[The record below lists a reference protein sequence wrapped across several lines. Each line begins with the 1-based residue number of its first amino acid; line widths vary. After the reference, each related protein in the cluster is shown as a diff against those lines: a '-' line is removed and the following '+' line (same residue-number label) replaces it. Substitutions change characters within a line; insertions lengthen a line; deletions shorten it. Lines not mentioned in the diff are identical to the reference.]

1 MLTLCKEYEQL
12 GFLPADP
19 YAARITALFKTYGAD
34 YDFALFWTQNID
46 GILTAAISRIDGNMT
61 LCTNENA
68 DFEELLHF
76 VNTVGFQSLTCSYDD
91 MKKLGFE
98 PSDSSFTV
106 KFKGGKDIGKI
117 NSVVRDYDKRKI
129 FDLLCDCGFELGD
142 YGAFLSD
149 VCSRLNKGTASMIAA
164 EENGSL
170 RACAFALFE
179 GEKSVLLGAVA
190 TAPEARGRGFA
201 SAIVN
206 EIANEKSDKDVF
218 LFCRND
224 GLELF
229 YGKIGFETVGEW
241 AVLRRN

>member
-12 GFLPADP
+12 RFLPSDP
-19 YAARITALFKTYGAD
+19 YAARITALFRTYGAD
-34 YDFALFWTQNID
+34 YDFALFWVQNID
-46 GILTAAISRIDGNMT
+46 GVPSAAISRIDGNIT

-76 VNTVGFQSLTCSYDD
+76 MNAVGFQSLTCSYDD

-98 PSDSSFTV
+98 PTDSSFTV
-106 KFKGGKDIGKI
+106 KFKGEKNSRKI
-117 NSVVRDYDKRKI
+117 DTVNDYDKRKVYN
-129 FDLLCDCGFELGD
+129 LLCDCGFELGD

-190 TAPEARGRGFA
+190 TSPEARGRGYA
-201 SAIVN
+201 SAIVS
-206 EIANEKSDKDVF
+206 EIAEKKSDKDVF

-224 GLELF
+224 GLEAF
-229 YGKIGFETVGEW
+229 YSKIGFETVGKW
-241 AVLRRN
+241 AIRRN

>member
-34 YDFALFWTQNID
+34 YDFALFWTQKID
-46 GILTAAISRIDGNMT
+46 GMPSAAISRIDGNMT

-68 DFEELLHF
+68 DFEELHHF
-76 VNTVGFQSLTCSYDD
+76 INAVGFQSLTCSSDD
-91 MKKLGFE
+91 MEKLGFE
-98 PSDSSFTV
+98 STDSSFTV
-106 KFKGGKDIGKI
+106 KFKGGKDFEKI
-117 NSVVRDYDKRKI
+117 SSLRDYDKRKI

-149 VCSRLNKGTASMIAA
+149 VCARLNKGTASMIAA
-164 EENGSL
+164 EENGDL

-190 TAPEARGRGFA
+190 TSPEARGRGFA
-201 SAIVN
+201 SATVN

-224 GLELF
+224 GLESF
-229 YGKIGFETVGEW
+229 YRKIGFETVGKW
-241 AVLRRN
+241 AIRRN

>member
-1 MLTLCKEYEQL
+1 MISLCKEYKQL

-19 YAARITALFKTYGAD
+19 YSARITALFETYGTD
-34 YDFALFWTQNID
+34 HDFALFWVQETD
-46 GILTAAISRIDGNMT
+46 GIPCAAISRIDGNMT

-76 VNTVGFQSLTCSYDD
+76 LNAVGFLSLTCSYED

-106 KFKGGKDIGKI
+106 KFKGGKNIEKI
-117 NSVVRDYDKRKI
+117 NSVKDYDKRKI

-190 TAPEARGRGFA
+190 TSSEARGRGFA
-201 SAIVN
+201 SSIVN
-206 EIANEKSDKDVF
+206 EIANEKSDKEVF

-224 GLELF
+224 SLESF
-229 YGKIGFETVGEW
+229 YSKIGFETVGKW

>member
-12 GFLPADP
+12 AFLPADP
-19 YAARITALFKTYGAD
+19 YAARITALFRTYGAD
-34 YDFALFWTQNID
+34 YDFALFWVQDID
-46 GILTAAISRIDGNMT
+46 GIPSAAVSRIDGNMT
-61 LCTNENA
+61 LCANENA

-76 VNTVGFQSLTCSYDD
+76 VNAVGFQSLTCSYED
-91 MKKLGFE
+91 MGKLGFE

-106 KFKGGKDIGKI
+106 KFTGRKTSSEI
-117 NSVVRDYDKRKI
+117 NTVDDYDKREVY
-129 FDLLCDCGFELGD
+129 DLLCDCGFELGD

-190 TAPEARGRGFA
+190 TSPKARGRGYA

-206 EIANEKSDKDVF
+206 EIANKKSDKDVF
-218 LFCRND
+218 LFCRYD
-224 GLELF
+224 GLEAF
-229 YGKIGFETVGEW
+229 YSKIGFKTVGKW
-241 AVLRRN
+241 ATLRRG

>member
-34 YDFALFWTQNID
+34 YDFALFWTQKID
-46 GILTAAISRIDGNMT
+46 GIPAAAISRIDGNMT

-68 DFEELLHF
+68 DFEELHHF
-76 VNTVGFQSLTCSYDD
+76 INAVGFQSLTCSSDD
-91 MKKLGFE
+91 MEKLGFE
-98 PSDSSFTV
+98 STDSSFTV
-106 KFKGGKDIGKI
+106 KFKGGKDFEKI
-117 NSVVRDYDKRKI
+117 SLLRDYDKRKI

-142 YGAFLSD
+142 YSAFLSD
-149 VCSRLNKGTASMIAA
+149 VCARLNKGTASMIAA
-164 EENGSL
+164 EENGDL

-190 TAPEARGRGFA
+190 TSPEARGRGFA
-201 SAIVN
+201 SATVN

-224 GLELF
+224 GLESF
-229 YGKIGFETVGEW
+229 YRKIGFETVGKW
-241 AVLRRN
+241 AIRRN

>member
-12 GFLPADP
+12 CFLPADP
-19 YAARITALFKTYGAD
+19 YAARITALFKTYGSD
-34 YDFALFWTQNID
+34 YDFALFWVQKTD
-46 GILTAAISRIDGNMT
+46 GVYSAAISRIDGNMT
-61 LCTNENA
+61 LCSNENA

-76 VNTVGFQSLTCSYDD
+76 VNAVGFQSLTCSYDD

-98 PSDSSFTV
+98 PSDTSFTV
-106 KFKGGKDIGKI
+106 KFTGEKSIEKI
-117 NSVVRDYDKRKI
+117 NAVNDYDKRKI
-129 FDLLCDCGFELGD
+129 YDLLCSCGFELGD

-164 EENGSL
+164 EENSNL
-170 RACAFALFE
+170 CACVFALFE

-190 TAPEARGRGFA
+190 TSPEARGRGFA

-206 EIANEKSDKDVF
+206 EIANEKSDKEVF

-224 GLELF
+224 GLEAF
-229 YGKIGFETVGEW
+229 YSKIGFETVGKW
-241 AVLRRN
+241 ATRRD

>member
-1 MLTLCKEYEQL
+1 MLTLCKKHEQL

-19 YAARITALFKTYGAD
+19 YAARITALFKTYGAN
-34 YDFALFWTQNID
+34 YDFALFWVQETD
-46 GILTAAISRIDGNMT
+46 GVPCAAISRVDGNLT
-61 LCTNENA
+61 LCTNGNA

-76 VNTVGFQSLTCSYDD
+76 MNAVGFQTLTCSYDD

-106 KFKGGKDIGKI
+106 KYKGGKSIEKI
-117 NSVVRDYDKRKI
+117 NSVRDYDKRKI

-149 VCSRLNKGTASMIAA
+149 VCLRLNKGTASMIAA
-164 EENGSL
+164 EENGDL

-179 GEKSVLLGAVA
+179 GKKSVLLGAVA
-190 TAPEARGRGFA
+190 TSPEARGRGFA
-201 SAIVN
+201 SAIVS
-206 EIANEKSDKDVF
+206 EIANEKSEKNVF

-224 GLELF
+224 GLEAF
-229 YGKIGFETVGEW
+229 YSKIGFETVGKW
-241 AVLRRN
+241 TVLRRD

>member
-12 GFLPADP
+12 CFLPSDP
-19 YAARITALFKTYGAD
+19 YAARITALFRTYGAD
-34 YDFALFWTQNID
+34 YDFALFWVQNID
-46 GILTAAISRIDGNMT
+46 GIPTAAISRIDGNMT
-61 LCTNENA
+61 LCTNRNA

-76 VNTVGFQSLTCSYDD
+76 VNAVGFQSFTCSYEDI
-91 MKKLGFE
+91 KKLGLE

-106 KFKGGKDIGKI
+106 KFTGRKTSFDV
-117 NSVVRDYDKRKI
+117 NTVNDFDKREI
-129 FDLLCDCGFELGD
+129 YDLLCSCGFELGD

-190 TAPEARGRGFA
+190 TSPKARGRGYA
-201 SAIVN
+201 SAIVRK
-206 EIANEKSDKDVF
+206 IAEKKSDKDVF

-224 GLELF
+224 GLEDF
-229 YGKIGFETVGEW
+229 YSKIGFKTVGKW
-241 AVLRRN
+241 AIVRRK

>member
-12 GFLPADP
+12 AFLPPDP
-19 YAARITALFKTYGAD
+19 YAARITALFKTYGAG
-34 YDFALFWTQNID
+34 YDFALFWVQDID
-46 GILTAAISRIDGNMT
+46 GIPAAAISRIDGNMT

-76 VNTVGFQSLTCSYDD
+76 VNAVGFQSLTCSHED
-91 MKKLGFE
+91 MKKLGLE
-98 PSDSSFTV
+98 PADSSFTV
-106 KFKGGKDIGKI
+106 KFTGKKI
-117 NSVVRDYDKRKI
+117 ESEIRTVNDYDKRKV

-170 RACAFALFE
+170 KACAFALFE
-179 GEKSVLLGAVA
+179 GDKSVLLGAVA
-190 TAPEARGRGFA
+190 TSREARGRGYA
-201 SAIVN
+201 SAIVSR
-206 EIANEKSDKDVF
+206 IANEKSDKDVF

-224 GLELF
+224 GLKAF
-229 YGKIGFETVGEW
+229 YSKIGFETVGKW
-241 AVLRRN
+241 AISRRC

>member
-1 MLTLCKEYEQL
+1 MLTLCKKYEQL
-12 GFLPADP
+12 GFLPGDP

-34 YDFALFWTQNID
+34 YDFALFWVQEID
-46 GILTAAISRIDGNMT
+46 GIPVAAISRIDGNMT

-76 VNTVGFQSLTCSYDD
+76 VNAVGFQSLTCSYDD
-91 MKKLGFE
+91 MEKLGIE

-106 KFKGGKDIGKI
+106 KFKGGKDFKKT
-117 NSVVRDYDKRKI
+117 NSVKDYDKRKI

-164 EENGSL
+164 EENGDL

-179 GEKSVLLGAVA
+179 GENSVLLGAVA
-190 TAPEARGRGFA
+190 TSPEARGRGFA
-201 SAIVN
+201 SAIVS
-206 EIANEKSDKDVF
+206 EIASEKSDKEVF

-224 GLELF
+224 GLEAF
-229 YGKIGFETVGEW
+229 YGKIGFETVGKW
-241 AVLRRN
+241 AIRRN

>member
-1 MLTLCKEYEQL
+1 MLTLCKEYGQF

-19 YAARITALFKTYGAD
+19 YAARITALFKTYGAG
-34 YDFALFWTQNID
+34 YDFALFWVQKID
-46 GILTAAISRIDGNMT
+46 GVPAAAISRIDGNMT

-76 VNTVGFQSLTCSYDD
+76 VNAVGFQSLTCSFDD

-98 PSDSSFTV
+98 PSEMSFTV
-106 KFKGGKDIGKI
+106 RFKGGKNIEKI
-117 NSVVRDYDKRKI
+117 NSVKDYDKRKI

-142 YGAFLSD
+142 YGDFLSD
-149 VCSRLNKGTASMIAA
+149 VCLRLNKGTASMIAV
-164 EENGSL
+164 EDNGDL
-170 RACAFALFE
+170 GACAFALFE

-190 TAPEARGRGFA
+190 TLSEARGKGLA
-201 SAIVN
+201 SSIVN

-224 GLELF
+224 GLAAF
-229 YGKIGFETVGEW
+229 YGKIGFETVGKW
-241 AVLRRN
+241 AVLRRF